1 MRAGTL
7 KAQQEKVMSQT
18 QQYKKVK
25 LYRNLKV
32 VFYLLGLPLFLL
44 AVFFTAVRFLGHDPF
59 MGTTEFTTELGF
71 FKQIESYI
79 TAPALYG
86 VWIGFGVWAFITIVH
101 IILSKTV
108 KNDRAR
114 MLAVIATC
122 MVVML
127 GTGFILDIVYEAKVA
142 DLQEQ
147 YAGTGVTIDDYKTQL
162 SYYRT
167 VSSNAASK
175 SYTTKLIDQVHLLE
189 DVYNVEMEGANKSGT
204 AGNISNKPVTY
215 YNVIDDNGNQG
226 VDICYELNTETGL
239 YELAFEDKAN
249 NMLKGDGDLEAI
261 KDHSYRVDPNSVYA
275 SESSYYDYKKSPEY
289 QTIITLAPNAN
300 GQLEINGTVYSHYWC
315 KERSTST
322 QGTIYVWYCK
332 DLMPL
337 GTTYEGG
344 ADTNVTDGIWGKG
357 VYNANGLFGDGWVYS
372 LDNVIEILADY
383 YEYQA
388 LVEDI
393 DQGTL
398 NYIYK
403 QAACARDDYY
413 NGIITDPDGNYA
425 SAFEQALYKNE
436 NDFAERFSLTDTGL
450 DYLVAKLGAML
461 GNNKLFDLLLR
472 GSGLD
477 DFIDDAGLGGIIG
490 MTFEPILDSLAAG
503 ASFKDA
509 DGLFKMTDDAFNNAL
524 TWIGLLSGCDSTQIA
539 GITDIYLIVSYNN
552 ENCPLNFNDE
562 SLKGLYVGLVAD
574 FGNGIEPDA
583 IGHVSEGEGNVLIDL
598 WLDDQLLG
606 FEENGDG
613 TANLDWAMDLDHLN
627 AFLNAV
633 LNGLMEQYD
642 ISIEELCKGE
652 ISSLLGLI
660 TGSEL
665 GTMEI
670 VGSLVGPN
678 GLLKL
683 ITTIYVEDETSHE
696 MMTYYGLEISG
707 ISIPLIN
714 GTTYEFDINIKTV
727 LLNLLASMYNY
738 QSPCIKPV
746 WEFYT
751 WDPGEYAEEAEIYK
765 NFQKAEYQAV
775 TWGSTIGSTLVG
787 DTLGDGSYPSSLG
800 LTDLTSVLQ
809 LKADLSYKPSF
820 YPVYAVRDMLFFFT
834 GVVVLFY
841 YLSFVCAQKEEEYA
855 TGNLVAKNKKKSQK
869 SNKTDKDAKQ
879 DDVATLDS
887 QAGDNGNPPVG
898 KEGEKTPD
906 DQNNKGGAAK

>member
-1 MRAGTL
+1 
-7 KAQQEKVMSQT
+7 MSQT

-44 AVFFTAVRFLGHDPF
+44 AVFFSAVRFLGHDPF
-59 MGTTEFTTELGF
+59 MGTTELTTELGF

-226 VDICYELNTETGL
+226 VDICYEENETTGL

-249 NMLKGDGDLEAI
+249 NILKGDGDLESI
-261 KDHSYRVDPNSVYA
+261 KDHSYRVNPSSVYA

-300 GQLEINGTVYSHYWC
+300 GKLEINGTVYSHYWC
-315 KERSTST
+315 KERSTTT
-322 QGTIYVWYCK
+322 QGTIYVWYCT
-332 DLMPL
+332 DLMPIDAN
-337 GTTYEGG
+337 GNHSETVEI
-344 ADTNVTDGIWGKG
+344 TDGIWGKG
-357 VYNANGLFGDGWVYS
+357 VYNSNGLFGDGWVYS

-388 LVEDI
+388 LVENI
-393 DQGTL
+393 DQETL
-398 NYIYK
+398 NYIYG
-403 QAACARDDYY
+403 QAARARDNYY
-413 NGIITDPDGNYA
+413 NGTITDPDGNYA

-477 DFIDDAGLGGIIG
+477 DVVDDAGFGGIIG
-490 MTFEPILDSLAAG
+490 MTFEPIFDSLAQG
-503 ASFKDA
+503 VSFKDPE
-509 DGLFKMTDDAFNNAL
+509 GLFKMTDESFNTAL
-524 TWIGLLSGCDSTQIA
+524 TWIGLLSGCDSAQLSSVK
-539 GITDIYLIVSYNN
+539 DIYLIVSYNN
-552 ENCPLNFNDE
+552 PNFPLNLTPDDE
-562 SLKGLYVGLVAD
+562 TKGLYVGLVAD
-574 FGNGIEPDA
+574 VGSGLEEDA
-583 IGHVSEGEGNVLIDL
+583 VGHLSDGEGNVLVDL
-598 WLDDQLLG
+598 WLDDQLVDEDG
-606 FEENGDG
+606 NGE
-613 TANLDWAMDLDHLN
+613 LDWAMDLDHLN
-627 AFLNAV
+627 AFLNAA
-633 LNGLMEQYD
+633 LNGLMEKFD
-642 ISIEELCKGE
+642 VSIEELCKGE

-683 ITTIYVEDETSHE
+683 ITTMYVEDETSHE

-707 ISIPLIN
+707 ISIPLIK

-751 WDPGEYAEEAEIYK
+751 WDPGDHAEEAEIYK

-787 DTLGDGSYPSSLG
+787 DTLGAGSYPSSLG

-855 TGNLVAKNKKKSQK
+855 TGNLVAKNKKKSKK
-869 SNKTDKDAKQ
+869 SNKTDKDAKNS
-879 DDVATLDS
+879 DVATLDI

-906 DQNNKGGAAK
+906 DQNNKGGAVK